1 MCMVDLSRVA
11 HTLDK
16 PSEDLAL
23 FRRAI
28 DKAGK
33 LSLPN
38 RDAVPRGV
46 LAAKARF
53 SRPLH
58 AEADPNTTVMIGN
71 WFWNIV

>member
-1 MCMVDLSRVA
+1 MCMVDLSSVS
-11 HTLDK
+11 HTPDK
-16 PSEDLAL
+16 PAEDLAL

-38 RDAVPRGV
+38 RDTVPRGI
-46 LAAKARF
+46 LAAQARF
-53 SRPLH
+53 YRPPR

-71 WFWNIV
+71 WFWNIG